1 VDFMR
6 SLPSSKAL
14 STSGCNLQ
22 CKAEAFLIVP
32 TVFLGLLLTSCGLAR
47 PAVKIQ
53 WKENE
58 RLLSVT
64 ASHAPLSGVLREIA
78 RQTAIELEGEDRLQE
93 QVSIDFSDVSLIEGL
108 RILLE
113 HKDYALVG
121 NAGSGGRGS
130 LRLLMFSDRTL
141 SSKPDLKYRNP
152 SPSSADAALADPIL
166 LTTIAHE
173 EDAEPDDRAKQ
184 LAALETS
191 SQLGDTEVL
200 QKAILDPDL
209 AIQKASFEALAA
221 SDPAGAVD
229 SLLRAAHSDNADMRV
244 QAIELLVEVFPVD
257 PGSALSALRGAL
269 ADKDSSVKAAAIQ
282 ALTTQGGAE
291 ATALLRQ
298 ALHDSDPSERLLVIQ
313 SVAQTAEGLP
323 LLQEASSD
331 MDEAVRA
338 FASAWLTPPDS
349 EAN

>member
-1 VDFMR
+1 MP

-14 STSGCNLQ
+14 STSGCRLQ

-32 TVFLGLLLTSCGLAR
+32 TVFLGLLLTSCGLAQ
-47 PAVKIQ
+47 PAVKIH
-53 WKENE
+53 WNENE

-64 ASHAPLSGVLREIA
+64 ANHAPLSEVLREIA
-78 RQTAIELEGEDRLQE
+78 RQTAIELQEEDKLQE

-113 HKDYALVG
+113 HKDYALLG
-121 NAGSGGRGS
+121 NASSGGRGS
-130 LRLLMFSDRTL
+130 LRLLMFGDRTL
-141 SSKPDLKYRNP
+141 SSEPALKNRKPA
-152 SPSSADAALADPIL
+152 PSSAYAALADPML

-173 EDAEPDDRAKQ
+173 EATEPDDRAKQ

-191 SQLGDTEVL
+191 SLQGDTEAL

-209 AIQKASFEALAA
+209 AIQKASFEALATM
-221 SDPAGAVD
+221 DPERAVD
-229 SLLRAAHSDNADMRV
+229 ALVRAAHSDDTGARV
-244 QAIELLVEVFPVD
+244 QAIQLVGEVFPVD
-257 PGSALSALRGAL
+257 PGSALSVLRGAL
-269 ADKDSSVKAAAIQ
+269 ADQDSSVKAAAIQ
-282 ALTTQGGAE
+282 ALATQGGAE
-291 ATALLRQ
+291 AMSLLRV
-298 ALHDSDPSERLLVIQ
+298 ALHDSDPSERLIVIQ

-331 MDEAVRA
+331 PDEAVRT
-338 FASAWLTPPDS
+338 FSSAWLTPPDP

>member
-1 VDFMR
+1 
-6 SLPSSKAL
+6 
-14 STSGCNLQ
+14 
-22 CKAEAFLIVP
+22 
-32 TVFLGLLLTSCGLAR
+32 
-47 PAVKIQ
+47 
-53 WKENE
+53 
-58 RLLSVT
+58 
-64 ASHAPLSGVLREIA
+64 
-78 RQTAIELEGEDRLQE
+78 
-93 QVSIDFSDVSLIEGL
+93 
-108 RILLE
+108 
-113 HKDYALVG
+113 
-121 NAGSGGRGS
+121 
-130 LRLLMFSDRTL
+130 
-141 SSKPDLKYRNP
+141 
-152 SPSSADAALADPIL
+152 
-166 LTTIAHE
+166 
-173 EDAEPDDRAKQ
+173 
-184 LAALETS
+184 LETS

-269 ADKDSSVKAAAIQ
+269 ADKDASVKAAAIQ
-282 ALTTQGGAE
+282 ALATQGGAE

-338 FASAWLTPPDS
+338 FASGWLTPPDS